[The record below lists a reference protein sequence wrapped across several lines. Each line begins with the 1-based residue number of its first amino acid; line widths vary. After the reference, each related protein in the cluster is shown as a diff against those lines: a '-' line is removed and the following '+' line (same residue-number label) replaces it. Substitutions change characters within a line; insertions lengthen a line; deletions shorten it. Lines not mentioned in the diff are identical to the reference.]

1 MVRES
6 DAMAFDDHPWEVRT
20 AGQLVATGSFCD
32 EIRDVPN
39 LIKTREE
46 VKDLIGLS
54 DEFVQRC
61 EDGHHNDLRCD
72 ELAKG

>member
-1 MVRES
+1 MVREA
-6 DAMAFDDHPWEVRT
+6 DAMALNDYTRKVRA
-20 AGQLVATGSFCD
+20 AGQLIAAGSFRD

-54 DEFVQRC
+54 DEFIQRC
-61 EDGHHNDLRCD
+61 EYGHHNDLRCD
-72 ELAKG
+72 ELA